1 VKLVFLTTED
11 PIFLPRFFRHVLAR
25 RARDTAAVYVVP
37 PLYRDQSAAQAAWRY
52 ARTFGVAD
60 TVRLARRTLGAK
72 ARGHSIASA
81 CAAYN
86 VPCEPVRDVNDA
98 RFLEA
103 LSGLAPD
110 VAVSVSCPQ
119 IFKRGLIEIPPLG
132 VLNIHGALL
141 PHYRGVM
148 PSFWML
154 ANGEAQAGVSVYF
167 VNEQIDAGDLCGQR
181 AFPIAAGETLERFLH
196 RSKAVA
202 AELLLE
208 VLERLE
214 HGRVERRPLDLSEGS
229 YFSWPTGDD
238 VKRFK
243 ASGRRVW

>member
-11 PIFLPRFFRHVLAR
+11 PIFLPRFFRRVLAR
-25 RARDTAAVYVVP
+25 RAGDIAAVYIVP
-37 PLYRDQSAAQAAWRY
+37 PLYRDQSAGQAARRY

-60 TVRLARRTLGAK
+60 TVRLVQRTLGAK
-72 ARGHSIASA
+72 ARGHSIASV
-81 CAAYN
+81 CAAHG
-86 VPCEPVRDVNDA
+86 VRCERVRDVNDA
-98 RFLEA
+98 RCLAA

-119 IFKRGLIEIPPLG
+119 IFKRNLLEIPRLG
-132 VLNIHGALL
+132 VLNVHGALL

-154 ANGEAQAGVSVYF
+154 ANGEEQAGVSVYF

-181 AFPIAAGETLERFLH
+181 AFSIAADDTLEQFLH

-202 AELLLE
+202 AELVLD

-214 HGRVERRPLDLSEGS
+214 RGGIERRPLDLSKGS
-229 YFSWPTGDD
+229 YFSWPTPDD
-238 VKRFK
+238 VKRLR
-243 ASGRRVW
+243 AAGRRVW